1 MHPPNITRS
10 IVGLLSATLVLLL
23 VGAEA
28 NAGKNGS
35 DSATTKDEKSKDGKF
50 YDHETY
56 ARCDIRKL
64 SVKGKRGDLIVG
76 AQFAGKNPYKGS
88 TVIDSIYVNTKG
100 SGGSDPEFRSSSYEG
115 EQIYEF
121 KSGKET
127 GSEVASSKVTN
138 KGKGQQV
145 VLPLKAFGKKRGK
158 FGVQIQTC
166 GEGAV
171 DIAPGK
177 DYFNDD
183 NYDGTIKFSY
193 LNIKV

>member
-1 MHPPNITRS
+1 MQFSDTKRS
-10 IVGLLSATLVLLL
+10 LVGLISAVLVLLL

-28 NAGKNGS
+28 NAGKDGS
-35 DSATTKDEKSKDGKF
+35 DSAKIKDEKSKDGKF
-50 YDHETY
+50 YDHKSY
-56 ARCDIRKL
+56 ATCDIRKL
-64 SVKGKRGDLIVG
+64 SVKGKRGDLIVD
-76 AQFAGKNPYKGS
+76 AQFSGKSPSNGVG
-88 TVIDSIYVNTKG
+88 VIDSIYVNTKG

-115 EQIYEF
+115 EPIYNF
-121 KSGKET
+121 KSQKET
-127 GSEVASSKVTN
+127 GSEVASSKVTK

-145 VLPLKAFGKKRGK
+145 VLPLKAFGKKHGK

-177 DYFNDD
+177 DYFNDE

-193 LNIKV
+193 LNINV